1 MIVVQPICLPDPG
14 QDYDNVAALVPGWG
28 RLNYTGPQADTLQEV
43 NVTTISNEECRASHG
58 HHRITEAMI
67 CAVEVGKDACKDD
80 RGGPL
85 AVLGQDGSYRQIGVV
100 SWGKGC
106 ARPGYPGVYTR
117 LTSLLGW
124 IEKPTLPPVQGRSG
138 IFLIKTLLA
147 VS

>member
-1 MIVVQPICLPDPG
+1 MSAVVT
-14 QDYDNVAALVPGWG
+14 GWG
-28 RLNYTGPQADTLQEV
+28 RLNTTGPRPDILQEV
-43 NVTTISNEECRASHG
+43 NVTTISNQECRASHG

-67 CAVEVGKDACKDD
+67 CAGEVGKDACIAGS
-80 RGGPL
+80 GGPL

-124 IEKPTLPPVQGRSG
+124 IEKPTFPPVQGRSG
-138 IFLIKTLLA
+138 ILLIKTFLA